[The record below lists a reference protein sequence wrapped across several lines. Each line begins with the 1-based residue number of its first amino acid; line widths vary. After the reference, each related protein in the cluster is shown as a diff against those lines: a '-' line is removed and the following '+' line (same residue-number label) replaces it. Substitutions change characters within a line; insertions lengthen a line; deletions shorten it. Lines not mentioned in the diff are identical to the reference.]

1 MRTLIIAILSL
12 FIACSTD
19 PGQEGESYPY
29 QIGTWLV
36 QSPETADWVGIQKQS
51 KMYLQQA
58 DTINVQTPQGQYITI
73 TDQEPVVNFSYID
86 STQFDWQQADLDMS
100 QTKVEFPEYTAPHT
114 GQRIQAGGHGYG
126 IGEESLNIRLDI
138 HWICGRE
145 LQENQFIWVH
155 FYHSDSTQFRH
166 YRFHVD
172 GFQQA
177 LDEIGC

>member
-1 MRTLIIAILSL
+1 MKTLIFLIFLIVSCKSPTAPETI
-12 FIACSTD
+12 
-19 PGQEGESYPY
+19 YPLML
-29 QIGTWLV
+29 GTW
-36 QSPETADWVGIQKQS
+36 QINSPESGEWVGRRS
-51 KMYLQQA
+51 KGVFVQN
-58 DTINVQTPQGQYITI
+58 DTIDVQTPQGQHITI